1 MRKLGQ
7 IRWSTP
13 PRDEEMFPP
22 DLRLYPG
29 ATLPFG
35 AKEFEPM
42 FVDIPASTAFPC
54 DFSVTR
60 WPEGAEL

>member
-1 MRKLGQ
+1 
-7 IRWSTP
+7 
-13 PRDEEMFPP
+13 MFPP